1 MALFGTAEWAKLFVE
16 AVNSSKAYEEAAKTW
31 EGDFYFIVEPGA
43 GVKEPMYIY
52 VDLWHGKCRKAEV
65 VLEADKDKIKPEFV
79 IAATIPV
86 WRKVNEKKLDSI
98 QAMVTRQMKLQ
109 GNMGKIM
116 RAVKAA
122 QELVNAVGAVKTEYP
137 GE

>member
-1 MALFGTAEWAKLFVE
+1 MALFGSKEWADAFVV

-31 EGDFYFIVEPGA
+31 EGDFYFIVEPGGA
-43 GVKEPMYIY
+43 VKEPMYIY

-65 VLEADKDKIKPEFV
+65 VAAADKANYKPEFV

-98 QAMVTRQMKLQ
+98 QAMVTRQMKLE

-122 QELVNAVGAVKTEYP
+122 QELVNAVGAVNTEYP
-137 GE
+137 E

>member
-1 MALFGTAEWAKLFVE
+1 MALFGTDAWTKAFVE
-16 AVNSSKAYEEAAKTW
+16 AVNGSKAYEEAAKTW
-31 EGDFYFIVEPGA
+31 EGDFFFIVEPGA
-43 GVKEPMYIY
+43 GIKETIYMY

-65 VLEADKDKIKPEFV
+65 VAAADKDKYKPEFV
-79 IAATIPV
+79 LSATIPV

-137 GE
+137 AE

>member
-65 VLEADKDKIKPEFV
+65 VAAADKDKIKPEFV
-79 IAATIPV
+79 ISATIPV

-98 QAMVTRQMKLQ
+98 QAMVTRQMKLE

-122 QELVNAVGAVKTEYP
+122 QELVNAVGAVQTEYP
-137 GE
+137 E